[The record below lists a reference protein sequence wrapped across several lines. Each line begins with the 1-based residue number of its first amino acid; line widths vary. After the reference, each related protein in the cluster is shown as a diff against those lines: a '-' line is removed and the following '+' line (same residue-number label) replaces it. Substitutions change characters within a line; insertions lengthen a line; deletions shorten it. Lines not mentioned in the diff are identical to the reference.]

1 MYHGRGR
8 VSNVRA
14 MDQDATFAP
23 AVALRVA
30 RPVSTM
36 FCGDGD
42 QDGLREDTT
51 TRNPTPDL
59 NSPALGRFFSGAA
72 AARHLSDC
80 LAGHI
85 ENPKRPSAS
94 LCGTRSGEAAAVPGD
109 VSDPESVQRI
119 VEAAREAY
127 GPPEILVNNAGFLQQ
142 KRFVD
147 LTVEDFDRMIA
158 VHLRGTFLCTSAVLP
173 DMLSRGSGIIV
184 NVASQLGQIGGI
196 ELCHYS
202 AAKAGII
209 GLTKSLARE
218 VSAQGVRV
226 NAVAPGPINT
236 ELILGLSEE
245 WQRAKAAELPLG
257 RFGEPAEVAETVA
270 FLVSDGATLYVG
282 QTLGPN
288 SGDVML

>member
-1 MYHGRGR
+1 MTSERSRAVLVTGAGSGIGRAIAEKLAKDGER
-8 VSNVRA
+8 VVVNDLKGETADEV
-14 MDQDATFAP
+14 
-23 AVALRVA
+23 VA
-30 RPVSTM
+30 RIK
-36 FCGDGD
+36 
-42 QDGLREDTT
+42 E
-51 TRNPTPDL
+51 
-59 NSPALGRFFSGAA
+59 SG
-72 AARHLSDC
+72 
-80 LAGHI
+80 
-85 ENPKRPSAS
+85 
-94 LCGTRSGEAAAVPGD
+94 GEAAAVPGD

-119 VEAAREAY
+119 VEAAHEVY

-218 VSAQGVRV
+218 VSNQGVRV

-236 ELILGLSEE
+236 ELVLGLSDE
-245 WQRAKAAELPLG
+245 WRDAKSAELPLG
-257 RFGEPAEVAETVA
+257 RFGEPHEVAETVA
-270 FLVSDGATLYVG
+270 FLVSDGAALYVG

>member
-1 MYHGRGR
+1 MTPEHSR
-8 VSNVRA
+8 
-14 MDQDATFAP
+14 
-23 AVALRVA
+23 VALVTGAGSGIGRAIAEKLAKDGERV
-30 RPVSTM
+30 VV
-36 FCGDGD
+36 
-42 QDGLREDTT
+42 
-51 TRNPTPDL
+51 NDL
-59 NSPALGRFFSGAA
+59 YGETADEVVALIKESGGRAA
-72 AARHLSDC
+72 AA
-80 LAGHI
+80 
-85 ENPKRPSAS
+85 
-94 LCGTRSGEAAAVPGD
+94 PGD
-109 VSDPESVQRI
+109 VSDPDA
-119 VEAAREAY
+119 VEQIMATAREAY

-147 LTVEDFDRMIA
+147 LTVGDFDRMIA
-158 VHLRGTFLCTSAVLP
+158 VHLRGTFLCTRAVLP
-173 DMLSRGSGIIV
+173 EMLSRGGGIVV

-257 RFGEPAEVAETVA
+257 RFGEPAEVAETIA

>member
-1 MYHGRGR
+1 MTAERSR
-8 VSNVRA
+8 
-14 MDQDATFAP
+14 
-23 AVALRVA
+23 VALVTGAGSGIGRAIAEKLGKEGERV
-30 RPVSTM
+30 VV
-36 FCGDGD
+36 
-42 QDGLREDTT
+42 
-51 TRNPTPDL
+51 NDL
-59 NSPALGRFFSGAA
+59 
-72 AARHLSDC
+72 
-80 LAGHI
+80 
-85 ENPKRPSAS
+85 K
-94 LCGTRSGEAAAVPGD
+94 GEAADEVVAGIKESGGEASSAPGD
-109 VSDPESVQRI
+109 VSDVEDVDRI
-119 VEAAREAY
+119 VAAAREAY
-127 GPPEILVNNAGFLQQ
+127 GSPEILVNNAGFLQQ

-158 VHLRGTFLCTSAVLP
+158 VHLRGTFLCTRAVLP
-173 DMLSRGSGIIV
+173 EMLSRGGGIVV

-236 ELILGLSEE
+236 ELVLGLSEE
-245 WQRAKAAELPLG
+245 WRDAKAAELPLG
-257 RFGEPAEVAETVA
+257 RLGEPWEVAETVA
-270 FLVSDGATLYVG
+270 FLVSDGAALYVG